1 MGKMST
7 KFDKNFSVDSTRSER
22 IRPYVAEMPSIV
34 RDIHVFFY
42 SFISLDLSAIWKSQK

>member
-7 KFDKNFSVDSTRSER
+7 KFDKNLSVDSRRSEH
-22 IRPYVAEMPSIV
+22 IRSYVAEMPSII

-42 SFISLDLSAIWKSQK
+42 SFISLDLSVIWKSQK